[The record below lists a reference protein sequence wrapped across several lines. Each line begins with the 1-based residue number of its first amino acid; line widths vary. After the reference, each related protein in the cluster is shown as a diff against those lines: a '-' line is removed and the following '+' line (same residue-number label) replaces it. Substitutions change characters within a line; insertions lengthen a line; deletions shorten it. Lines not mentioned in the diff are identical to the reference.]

1 LDGAPPESRR
11 EPSVVPLADVG
22 RGVSTAFSEGAGL
35 QRDLAGPRAHSTCA
49 SAGLGALAE
58 HCMVWLPPKRPS
70 AGRDIDG
77 KACRRR
83 FDLPCDL
90 ADLSEPTRRLRRG
103 DIEGL
108 VRYEKDR
115 AGEYTAPHCGVVGLR
130 CPSRAREAG
139 E

>member
-1 LDGAPPESRR
+1 M
-11 EPSVVPLADVG
+11 
-22 RGVSTAFSEGAGL
+22 STAFSEGAGL
-35 QRDLAGPRAHSTCA
+35 QRDLAGPRVHAQVLA
-49 SAGLGALAE
+49 WGPLAE

-130 CPSRAREAG
+130 CPSRAR
-139 E
+139 